1 MWRSESHH
9 QFAEPTSKPATLA
22 DRLQEITARVEQLLP
37 REKRAANER
46 AVRQLEE
53 SGIAERI
60 LPVGAKAPEFELPNA
75 KSKVVRSADL
85 LAKGKLVIVFY
96 RGRWCPYCVA
106 QLEFLNEIYREI
118 RAAGAEL
125 VAISPQTPKQTEF
138 TADQHKLKFP
148 VLSDAGNRA
157 AREFGLVYRIPD
169 YLEEQYRRT
178 FINLPHINGDQSW
191 ELPLPAT
198 YVVAPDGTVLYGK
211 ADADYRKRAE
221 PGTWMELYL
230 GELESGEQHH
240 RKK

>member
-22 DRLQEITARVEQLLP
+22 DRLQEITAHVEQLLP

-46 AVRQLEE
+46 VVRQLEE

-60 LPVGAKAPEFELPNA
+60 LPVGAKAPEFELPDQ

-157 AREFGLVYRIPD
+157 AREFGL
-169 YLEEQYRRT
+169 
-178 FINLPHINGDQSW
+178 DQSW

-221 PGTWMELYL
+221 TSRWV
-230 GELESGEQHH
+230 S
-240 RKK
+240 KVIT